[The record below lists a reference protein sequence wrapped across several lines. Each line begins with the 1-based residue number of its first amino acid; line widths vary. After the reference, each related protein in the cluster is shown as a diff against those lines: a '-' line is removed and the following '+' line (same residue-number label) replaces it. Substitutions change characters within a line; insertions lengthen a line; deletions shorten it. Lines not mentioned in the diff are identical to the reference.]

1 MNCGCYILSYVDL
14 QKEAG
19 MNNGA
24 SGWGD
29 HETWT
34 SFSFAS
40 SDLDEEDENKEV
52 KEARYVQC
60 LPALGG
66 GVIQKDSEFKAS
78 LSISNFISVTVM
90 KYPGQS
96 NNNNNNNN
104 LVGKGI
110 CFSSQAQVTAQWC
123 R

>member
-1 MNCGCYILSYVDL
+1 MYRIFKRDTSEKVNFHFNENMNCGCYILSYVDL

-66 GVIQKDSEFKAS
+66 GGGTKGYRVKGHPDYNK
-78 LSISNFISVTVM
+78 L
-90 KYPGQS
+90 
-96 NNNNNNNN
+96 N
-104 LVGKGI
+104 LFN
-110 CFSSQAQVTAQWC
+110 CD
-123 R
+123 

>member
-1 MNCGCYILSYVDL
+1 
-14 QKEAG
+14 

-60 LPALGG
+60 LPAWRGG
-66 GVIQKDSEFKAS
+66 DTEGFRVQ
-78 LSISNFISVTVM
+78 
-90 KYPGQS
+90 GQPEY
-96 NNNNNNNN
+96 
-104 LVGKGI
+104 I
-110 CFSSQAQVTAQWC
+110 
-123 R
+123 

>member
-1 MNCGCYILSYVDL
+1 MLYPFLCWGEETKQINVSHDP
-14 QKEAG
+14 QREAG

-60 LPALGG
+60 LPAFGG
-66 GVIQKDSEFKAS
+66 GGDTEGFRVQ
-78 LSISNFISVTVM
+78 
-90 KYPGQS
+90 GQPEY
-96 NNNNNNNN
+96 
-104 LVGKGI
+104 I
-110 CFSSQAQVTAQWC
+110 
-123 R
+123 